1 MYLEQL
7 TFDCPPEPD
16 PDSAPPI
23 RRHPRAFSVV
33 RRRVRSYTNLFHQ
46 KDQNSVDG
54 SAQDETE
61 SKQPEVQ
68 TIAFKNFHYYIVSK
82 HNNVIFFLL

>member
-33 RRRVRSYTNLFHQ
+33 RRRVRSYTNLFAQ
-46 KDQNSVDG
+46 KDQKPVDESV
-54 SAQDETE
+54 QDENE
-61 SKQPEVQ
+61 SKPEVQ
-68 TIAFKNFHYYIVSK
+68 TFKILLDPKYI
-82 HNNVIFFLL
+82 LLNTHLT

>member
-7 TFDCPPEPD
+7 TFDCPPEQD

-46 KDQNSVDG
+46 KSVDG
-54 SAQDETE
+54 SVPDENE
-61 SKQPEVQ
+61 SKPEVQ
-68 TIAFKNFHYYIVSK
+68 TFQKFH
-82 HNNVIFFLL
+82 

>member
-33 RRRVRSYTNLFHQ
+33 RRRVRSYTNLFQQ
-46 KDQNSVDG
+46 KDQKSVDG
-54 SAQDETE
+54 STQDENE

-68 TIAFKNFHYYIVSK
+68 TFKNSTSTIHSFKTQH
-82 HNNVIFFLL
+82 